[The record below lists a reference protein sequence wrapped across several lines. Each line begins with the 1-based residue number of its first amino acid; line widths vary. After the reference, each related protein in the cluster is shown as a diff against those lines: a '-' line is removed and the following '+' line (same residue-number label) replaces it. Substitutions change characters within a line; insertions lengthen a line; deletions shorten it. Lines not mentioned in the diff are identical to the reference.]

1 MIIAIVRKPLV
12 KNVCKNITL
21 HNTGGINIKETRVL
35 DDLMTSDPSQE
46 GRWPANVL
54 LESTTIIDQQSG
66 ITTNTSNYSY
76 KRTGGKF
83 IGGIPSQESKAH
95 WRTETGGAS
104 RFFKVVK
111 E

>member
-1 MIIAIVRKPLV
+1 MPHLTSKPLRLLGRSSWTV
-12 KNVCKNITL
+12 QT
-21 HNTGGINIKETRVL
+21 
-35 DDLMTSDPSQE
+35 MTSDPSQE